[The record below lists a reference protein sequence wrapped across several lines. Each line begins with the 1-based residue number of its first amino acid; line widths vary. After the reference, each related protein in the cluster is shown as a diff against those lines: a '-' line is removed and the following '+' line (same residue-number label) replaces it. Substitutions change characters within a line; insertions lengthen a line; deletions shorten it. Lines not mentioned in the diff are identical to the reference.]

1 MRKFFIVLAV
11 MVGLMVSG
19 CAGNLAQPTE
29 VAASPTEAS
38 SPVAPTSMPTTVPT
52 PTLEPTAVPT
62 EVPTEVPQLAAPPMV
77 VTSLLLDAGEAL
89 KLITQDCKPLENIT
103 PENLGEQRDFVE
115 DYQDEL
121 LRYILEPGALFD
133 QFRPTYFFGEG
144 KSCVIAVYNP
154 AGGTGLLVPNSVLV
168 YETVEGE
175 IRVIYTNPR
184 VDLPFPSVTA

>member
-1 MRKFFIVLAV
+1 MRKFLIVLVV
-11 MVGLMVSG
+11 MAGLLMTACVVDPTP
-19 CAGNLAQPTE
+19 PTE
-29 VAASPTEAS
+29 IAASPTEAS
-38 SPVAPTSMPTTVPT
+38 SPVAPTSMPTMVPT
-52 PTLEPTAVPT
+52 PTLEPTA
-62 EVPTEVPQLAAPPMV
+62 VPTEVPQLAAPPMV

-89 KLITQDCKPLENIT
+89 NLITQDCKPLENIT

-121 LRYILEPGALFD
+121 LSYILEPGVLYE

-154 AGGTGLLVPNSVLV
+154 AGGTGLLVPNSVLI

-184 VDLPFPSVTA
+184 LDLPFPSVTA